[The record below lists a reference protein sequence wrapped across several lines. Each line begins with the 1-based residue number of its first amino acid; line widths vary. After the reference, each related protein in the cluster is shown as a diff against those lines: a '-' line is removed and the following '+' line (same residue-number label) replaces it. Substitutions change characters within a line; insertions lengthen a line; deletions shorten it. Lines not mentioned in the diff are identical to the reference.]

1 MTEALAMPP
10 NYHTGPWTID
20 EVAVMPEDG
29 MRHELVEGKLV
40 TSPVPPPPHQTAG
53 HRLIRI
59 LEAAAPIEFE
69 GSQET
74 NIRIGADMFIP
85 DVMVARSESL
95 CAPGSLYV
103 DPKDVI
109 LVAETLS
116 PGNSRF
122 ERAWKPQR
130 YADGGIPFYMEIEL
144 LTMPR
149 ITVYEL
155 RGAEYVRIA
164 DVRAGETLKL
174 GEPFELNFDPGDLVG
189 PRRSA
194 GQLDA
199 GVGDAGDQY
208 P

>member
-10 NYHTGPWTID
+10 NYHAGPWTMD

-29 MRHELVEGKLV
+29 SRHELVEGRLV
-40 TSPVPPPPHQTAG
+40 VSPVPPPPHQNVG
-53 HRLIRI
+53 KRLIWI

-69 GSQET
+69 GSPET

-85 DVMVARSESL
+85 DVMVARSKSL
-95 CAPGSLYV
+95 RAPGSLYV

-109 LVAETLS
+109 LVAEIIS
-116 PGNSRF
+116 PGNSKF

-144 LTMPR
+144 PTMPR
-149 ITVYEL
+149 IIVYAL
-155 RGAEYVRIA
+155 RGKEYVRIA
-164 DVRAGETLKL
+164 DARAGETLKL
-174 GEPFELNFDPGDLVG
+174 SEPFEMSFDPGDLVG

-194 GQLDA
+194 GQ
-199 GVGDAGDQY
+199 
-208 P
+208 